1 MASWMAPYVECLE
14 REVKW
19 MDDYSEYL
27 ASKRLWA
34 ENKLQTEKLKT
45 GKELSLK
52 MLLVETKRAQKYYH
66 REAEAKRVE
75 YLNNLFHT
83 VTRRHP
89 RRRQTELRYILDWAE
104 LEARPDTAFLAV
116 TVGVGPPW
124 VGLCGTRSSM
134 PEADIPV
141 AIPLEIA
148 PGIFA
153 PGARTTVFPTGD
165 EAIVEWEAGLEYHGW
180 LGLLPYEK
188 GKVPFPPFF
197 VSPPLP

>member
-66 REAEAKRVE
+66 READAKRVKYLE
-75 YLNNLFHT
+75 YLFHS
-83 VTRRHP
+83 VTRRRPPVHP
-89 RRRQTELRYILDWAE
+89 ARPSWTWPDWAH
-104 LEARPDTAFLAV
+104 LAQSPVTPYLARP
-116 TVGVGPPW
+116 VGAH
-124 VGLCGTRSSM
+124 C
-134 PEADIPV
+134 E
-141 AIPLEIA
+141 
-148 PGIFA
+148 F
-153 PGARTTVFPTGD
+153 
-165 EAIVEWEAGLEYHGW
+165 
-180 LGLLPYEK
+180 
-188 GKVPFPPFF
+188 
-197 VSPPLP
+197 